1 MEKTVSIKSI
11 LVVLWACIVAGAAV
25 ASENHRLCA
34 ENVDTRVERLH
45 EYLQLHEEEVAV
57 LIVASVDVTN

>member
-1 MEKTVSIKSI
+1 VSIKSI
-11 LVVLWACIVAGAAV
+11 LVVLWGCIVAGAAV

-45 EYLQLHEEEVAV
+45 EYLQLHEEVAV
-57 LIVASVDVTN
+57 LIVAKVDVTN